1 MKLTINEL
9 HRLSI
14 LIEKINISKLN
25 NKDSIDFL
33 QLVPNTFIISFD
45 NSLWACE
52 GLKLKTLTPNVG
64 NPPTLDL
71 YKLKKNLEEKVT
83 IQVEEVILYD
93 FFKEI
98 ANLGIF
104 NSNHYKFLSQN
115 ELPYFLNDFYEIIK
129 DDSVFAKELKF
140 ALPTCLFKAKNLTT
154 GITCSYLALDKNTP
168 YELISIISSEDLK
181 KLIT

>member
-1 MKLTINEL
+1 MKLTIDEL
-9 HRLSI
+9 HRLSV

-83 IQVEEVILYD
+83 IQVEEIILYD

-129 DDSVFAKELKF
+129 DGSVFAEELKIN
-140 ALPTCLFKAKNLTT
+140 LPTCLFNVMSLNNSITFPYLT
-154 GITCSYLALDKNTP
+154 LDKNTK
-168 YELISIISSEDLK
+168 YELISIISLDELK
-181 KLIT
+181 KLRF